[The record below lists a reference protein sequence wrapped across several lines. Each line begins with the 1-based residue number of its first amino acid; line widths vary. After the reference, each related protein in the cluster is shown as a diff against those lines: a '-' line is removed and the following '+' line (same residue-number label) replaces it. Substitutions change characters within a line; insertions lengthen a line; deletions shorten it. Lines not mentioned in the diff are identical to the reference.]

1 MPASTPPRCD
11 TLVASGLVTCVA
23 AALLLWGCSRDKT
36 PGARAAEAAPAATDT
51 ARRASD
57 FVLPENARGIATAA
71 VGAASLPDYLDIPAH
86 IQADPTHVVRVYAP
100 VSGRLIAVQVR
111 PADVV
116 QPGQVLAILASS
128 DVAAARAAYRQAQAD
143 AQVKQQGFERAGLL
157 YEKHVIALR
166 EYQQAQA
173 DARMAAAALES
184 AVERLDLLTVDTA
197 GSSDRVTVRAPR
209 AGVVTDLGA
218 APGEFAKSLDNANP
232 LCVIAD
238 LSSVWAVGDVY
249 EKDLASVRVGDV
261 AEVTVSAYPG
271 DTRRGRVTA
280 IASTVDT
287 TTRSLKVRVEL
298 RNPGLRLKPDMF
310 GTIRIVR
317 AVRSVVVVPE
327 TAVLR
332 EGTSASVYRQASPG
346 HFERRAVTLGRNTDR
361 HQLEVT
367 SGLAPGDTVVVEGVE
382 LMRAAAASP

>member
-1 MPASTPPRCD
+1 MPPRCD
-11 TLVASGLVTCVA
+11 TLVVSGLVVCVA
-23 AALLLWGCSRDKT
+23 AAPLLWGCSRDKT
-36 PGARAAEAAPAATDT
+36 PGARAAEAAPSAADA
-51 ARRASD
+51 ARPASD

-71 VGAASLPDYLDIPAH
+71 VGAASLPDYLDIPAR

-116 QPGQVLAILASS
+116 APGQVLAVLASS
-128 DVAAARAAYRQAQAD
+128 DVATARAAYRQAQAD

-184 AVERLDLLTVDTA
+184 AAERLDLLTVDTA

-238 LSSVWAVGDVY
+238 LSIVWAVGDVF
-249 EKDLASVRVGDV
+249 EKDLASIRVGDV
-261 AEVTVSAYPG
+261 AEVTVTAYPG
-271 DTRRGRVTA
+271 DIRRGRVTA

-298 RNPGLRLKPDMF
+298 SNPGLRLKPDMF
-310 GTIRIVR
+310 GAIRVVR
-317 AVRSVVVVPE
+317 AVRSVAVVPE

-332 EGTSASVYRQASPG
+332 EGTSASVYRQTSPG
-346 HFERRAVTLGRNTDR
+346 HFERRAVTLGRNTDG

>member
-1 MPASTPPRCD
+1 MPASAPGRYG
-11 TLVASGLVTCVA
+11 TLVLRDSRAFGA
-23 AALLLWGCSRDKT
+23 AALLLLACSRGKT
-36 PGARAAEAAPAATDT
+36 PGARAAEAAPSAAD
-51 ARRASD
+51 AAPLASD
-57 FVLPENARGIATAA
+57 FVLPEDARGIATAA
-71 VGAASLPDYLDIPAH
+71 VATASLPDYLDIPGR
-86 IQADPTHVVRVYAP
+86 IQADPTRVVRVYAP

-116 QPGQVLAILASS
+116 EAGQVLAVLASS

-143 AQVKQQGFERAGLL
+143 AQLKRQAFERAGLL

-166 EYQQAQA
+166 DYQQAQA
-173 DARMAAAALES
+173 DTRMAAAALES

-197 GSSDRVTVRAPR
+197 GSSDRVAVRAPR

-238 LSSVWAVGDVY
+238 LSRVWAVGDVY
-249 EKDLASVRVGDV
+249 EKDLASVRVGDG
-261 AEVTVSAYPG
+261 AEVTVSAYPS

-298 RNPGLRLKPDMF
+298 GNPGLRLKPDMF
-310 GTIRIVR
+310 GTIRVAR
-317 AVRSVVVVPE
+317 AVRLGVLVP
-327 TAVLR
+327 TAAVLR
-332 EGTSASVYRQASPG
+332 EGSLAYVYVQKAPG
-346 HFERRAVTLGRNTDR
+346 HFARRTVALGREADSQR
-361 HQLEVT
+361 VEVT
-367 SGLAPGDTVVVEGVE
+367 SGLTPGDTIVVQGAE
-382 LMRAAAASP
+382 LLHAATLRS